1 MRALA
6 QKKSKKKTGAG
17 WIVTFA
23 DLMTLLLT
31 FFILLLSFSS
41 MDTEKYKAIAASM
54 AVSFGVSWIQGERT
68 GGQLTLIDSDVVPPP
83 TADKETIVDKIS
95 EPMTPEPTSPEPPTV
110 VDEVASQPTTVTVDA
125 GLEGLAEELVQKLE
139 NEILSN
145 ALDVS
150 FDTEKVI
157 VRFSSEASFNSGS
170 DELKEG
176 MLPIINKIVS
186 ALARCEGDIT
196 VSGYTD
202 NQPITS
208 GRFRSNWD
216 LSAARAV
223 SVVHQLVLE
232 QKIDANRVMAAG
244 HAETH
249 PLVSNDTPE
258 NRSKNRRVEIKISN
272 PECDENTFQF

>member
-6 QKKSKKKTGAG
+6 NKHRKKSTAGTG

-41 MDTEKYKAIAASM
+41 MDTEKYKAIAQSM
-54 AVSFGVSWIQGERT
+54 AVSFGVSWIQGDKT
-68 GGQLTLIDSDVVPPP
+68 GGQLTLIDSDMVPPP
-83 TADKETIVDKIS
+83 TADKEVVV
-95 EPMTPEPTSPEPPTV
+95 EEVVQPPTPEALSI
-110 VDEVASQPTTVTVDA
+110 VDEVAKGQPSPVVIDA
-125 GLEGLAEELVQKLE
+125 GLEGLAEELIQKLE
-139 NEILSN
+139 KDIVSN
-145 ALDVS
+145 AIDVS

-157 VRFSSEASFNSGS
+157 VRFSSEASFTSGS
-170 DELKEG
+170 DELKDG

-244 HAETH
+244 HAETN
-249 PLVSNDTPE
+249 PLVDNDTPE
-258 NRSKNRRVEIKISN
+258 NRSKNRRVEIKIFN
-272 PECDENTFQF
+272 PGFDEGTFSF

>member
-1 MRALA
+1 MRAIA
-6 QKKSKKKTGAG
+6 KKQKKSTGGTG

-41 MDTEKYKAIAASM
+41 MDTEKYKAIAQSM
-54 AVSFGVSWIQGERT
+54 AVSFGVSWIQGEQT
-68 GGQLTLIDSDVVPPP
+68 GGQLTLIDSDMVPPP
-83 TADKETIVDKIS
+83 TADKEVVVEETIQPPTPQAPTIVD
-95 EPMTPEPTSPEPPTV
+95 EV
-110 VDEVASQPTTVTVDA
+110 VQEQPTPVVIDP
-125 GLEGLAEELVQKLE
+125 GLEGLAEDLIQALE
-139 NEILSN
+139 KDIVSN
-145 ALDVS
+145 AIDVS
-150 FDTEKVI
+150 FDSEKVI
-157 VRFSSEASFNSGS
+157 VRFSSEASFTSGS
-170 DELKEG
+170 DELKDG

-186 ALARCEGDIT
+186 ALARCEGDIV

-244 HAETH
+244 HAETN
-249 PLVSNDTPE
+249 PLVENDTPE
-258 NRSKNRRVEIKISN
+258 NRSKNRRVEIKIFN
-272 PECDENTFQF
+272 PECDEGAFSF

>member
-6 QKKSKKKTGAG
+6 KKSKKSASGTG

-41 MDTEKYKAIAASM
+41 MDTEKYKAIAQSM
-54 AVSFGVSWIQGERT
+54 AVSFGVSWIQGEQT
-68 GGQLTLIDSDVVPPP
+68 GGQLTLIDSDMVPPP
-83 TADKETIVDKIS
+83 TVDKEV
-95 EPMTPEPTSPEPPTV
+95 V
-110 VDEVASQPTTVTVDA
+110 VDEVKTPATPEPLSIVNEVAQEQPAPVKIDA
-125 GLEGLAEELVQKLE
+125 GLEGLAEELIKKLE
-139 NEILSN
+139 KDIVSN
-145 ALDVS
+145 AIDVS

-157 VRFSSEASFNSGS
+157 VRFSSEASFTSGS

-244 HAETH
+244 HAETN
-249 PLVSNDTPE
+249 PLVDNDTPE
-258 NRSKNRRVEIKISN
+258 NRSKNRRVEIKIYN
-272 PECDENTFQF
+272 PECDEGTFQF

>member
-1 MRALA
+1 MQALA
-6 QKKSKKKTGAG
+6 NKRRKKSASGTG

-41 MDTEKYKAIAASM
+41 MDTEKYKAIAQSM
-54 AVSFGVSWIQGERT
+54 AVSFGVSWIQGDKT
-68 GGQLTLIDSDVVPPP
+68 GGQLTLIESDLVPPP
-83 TADKETIVDKIS
+83 TADKDEVVDS
-95 EPMTPEPTSPEPPTV
+95 VTPPTPDPSSITDEPIKETPAPV
-110 VDEVASQPTTVTVDA
+110 VINTGPET
-125 GLEGLAEELVQKLE
+125 LAEELVQQLE
-139 NEILSN
+139 KEIASN
-145 ALDVS
+145 GLDVS
-150 FDTEKVI
+150 FDSEKVI
-157 VRFSSEASFNSGS
+157 VRFSSEASFTSGS
-170 DELKEG
+170 DELKAG
-176 MLPIINKIVS
+176 MVPIINKIVT
-186 ALARCEGDIT
+186 ALARCEGDII

-202 NQPITS
+202 NEPITS

-244 HAETH
+244 HAETN

-258 NRSKNRRVEIKISN
+258 NRSKNRRVEIKIHN
-272 PECDENTFQF
+272 PECSEGTFNF

>member
-6 QKKSKKKTGAG
+6 KKSKKSTAGTG

-41 MDTEKYKAIAASM
+41 MDTEKYKAIAQSM
-54 AVSFGVSWIQGERT
+54 AVSFGVSWIQGDKT
-68 GGQLTLIDSDVVPPP
+68 GGQLTLIDSELVPPP
-83 TADKETIVDKIS
+83 TVDNEVVVEEEVQPS
-95 EPMTPEPTSPEPPTV
+95 TPEPLSV
-110 VDEVASQPTTVTVDA
+110 VDEIATGQPAPIVIDA
-125 GLEGLAEELVQKLE
+125 GLEGLAEELIQKLE
-139 NEILSN
+139 KDIVSN
-145 ALDVS
+145 AIDVS

-157 VRFSSEASFNSGS
+157 VRFSSEASFTSGS

-232 QKIDANRVMAAG
+232 QKLDANRVMAAG
-244 HAETH
+244 HAETN
-249 PLVSNDTPE
+249 PLVDNDTPE
-258 NRSKNRRVEIKISN
+258 NRSKNRRVEIKIYN
-272 PECDENTFQF
+272 PACEEGTFSF

>member
-1 MRALA
+1 MRAIA
-6 QKKSKKKTGAG
+6 KKQKKTTGTG

-41 MDTEKYKAIAASM
+41 MDTEKYKAIAQSM
-54 AVSFGVSWIQGERT
+54 AVSFGVSWIQGDKT
-68 GGQLTLIDSDVVPPP
+68 GGQLTLIDSDLVPPP
-83 TADKETIVDKIS
+83 TVDKEVVVEEVIQPPTPEAPTIVD
-95 EPMTPEPTSPEPPTV
+95 EV
-110 VDEVASQPTTVTVDA
+110 VKPQPTPVVIDP
-125 GLEGLAEELVQKLE
+125 GLEGLAEDLIQKLE
-139 NEILSN
+139 KDIVSN
-145 ALDVS
+145 AIDVS
-150 FDTEKVI
+150 FDSEKVI
-157 VRFSSEASFNSGS
+157 VRFSSEASFTSGS
-170 DELKEG
+170 DELKDG

-186 ALARCEGDIT
+186 ALARCEGDIV

-244 HAETH
+244 HAETN
-249 PLVSNDTPE
+249 PLVDNDTPE
-258 NRSKNRRVEIKISN
+258 NRSKNRRVEIKIFN
-272 PECDENTFQF
+272 PECEEGGFSF